1 MKRALGENGAQPAH
15 DRSRIREAPIMP
27 DDDAQ
32 PTVGQSLQLWREAE
46 RAAAVAR
53 RGRLAAETAAAAA
66 LEAAEAASA
75 TAEAASSALASMKPA
90 ETSAAKTATVAR
102 LAVES
107 SNVGLVDA
115 DEVSALANVDEA

>member
-1 MKRALGENGAQPAH
+1 MPRTENTTK
-15 DRSRIREAPIMP
+15 SS
-27 DDDAQ
+27 
-32 PTVGQSLQLWREAE
+32 VGQSLQLWREAE
-46 RAAAVAR
+46 RAAAGAR

-75 TAEAASSALASMKPA
+75 TAEAASSALASMKLV
-90 ETSAAKTATVAR
+90 ETSAAKTATAAR

-115 DEVSALANVDEA
+115 DEVSALADLDEAESRVRYGKAVDRPAGGTAQG